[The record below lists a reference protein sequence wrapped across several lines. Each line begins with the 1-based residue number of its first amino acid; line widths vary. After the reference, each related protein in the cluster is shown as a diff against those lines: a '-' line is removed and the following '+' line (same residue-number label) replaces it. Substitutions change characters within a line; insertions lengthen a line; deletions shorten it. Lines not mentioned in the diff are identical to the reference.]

1 MSHEPDD
8 KSDAPQQLANDLRD
22 LFPRDVTVPA
32 DVDHQILAN
41 ARRRLS
47 RRRRIV
53 VFKHLIAAAAAAAA
67 AIAVV
72 YFLGLRP
79 PSPLTQPEPLAASVP
94 ADVDGNGRVDIL
106 DAFALARRIK
116 ASEPLDDHLD
126 LNGDGVVD
134 ARDVDLIAH
143 AAVKL

>member
-1 MSHEPDD
+1 MSDET
-8 KSDAPQQLANDLRD
+8 SDAPQQLANDLRD

-32 DVDHQILAN
+32 DVDRAILAN

-47 RRRRIV
+47 RRRRFV
-53 VFKHLIAAAAAAAA
+53 VFKHLAAAAAAAA
-67 AIAVV
+67 AAVAVV

-79 PSPLTQPEPLAASVP
+79 QSPLPQTEPLAASVP

-106 DAFALARRIK
+106 DAFALARRIE
-116 ASEPLDDHLD
+116 AREPLDDHLD

-134 ARDVDLIAH
+134 AQDVDAIAH